1 MTNKLRYSTIF
12 GIMTMYIVGIIVDL
26 WYPKII
32 SSHPFIG
39 LITNAV
45 FYGFAMISFTC
56 ENKKLA
62 INDTQKRIVFVQST
76 LGSLISMV
84 IAKSISNKAI
94 LYKIGLTILWWILIL
109 GIGSITSKNQKAQR
123 NKSMV
128 AWLVLAFA
136 SSVLYTFFVST
147 HSLLISL
154 FSSGVL
160 AYSLLLFGT
169 PSQNIIEC

>member
-39 LITNAV
+39 LIMNAV

-84 IAKSISNKAI
+84 IAKTISNEAI
-94 LYKIGLTILWWILIL
+94 FYKLGLTILWWLLIL
-109 GIGSITSKNQKAQR
+109 GISITSKNQKAQH
-123 NKSMV
+123 NKYMV
-128 AWLVLAFA
+128 AWLLLAFA
-136 SSVLYTFFVST
+136 SSVLYTLFVST
-147 HSLLISL
+147 YSLLISL

-160 AYSLLLFGT
+160 TCGLLLFGT
-169 PSQNIIEC
+169 PS